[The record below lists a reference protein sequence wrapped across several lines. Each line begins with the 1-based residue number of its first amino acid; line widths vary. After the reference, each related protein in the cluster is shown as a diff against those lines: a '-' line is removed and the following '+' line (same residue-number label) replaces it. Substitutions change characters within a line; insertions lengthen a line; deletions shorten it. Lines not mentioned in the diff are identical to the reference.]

1 MVGLKNLKRLK
12 VKELKQEKRKNKE
25 MVATEKTALV
35 CEKKGDQLQTHC
47 KLLST
52 DLIIFFNMIYAQIN
66 KICNFAPKNIT
77 HKHKIFWSQITIAY
91 TGM

>member
-35 CEKKGDQLQTHC
+35 C
-47 KLLST
+47 
-52 DLIIFFNMIYAQIN
+52 
-66 KICNFAPKNIT
+66 
-77 HKHKIFWSQITIAY
+77 
-91 TGM
+91 